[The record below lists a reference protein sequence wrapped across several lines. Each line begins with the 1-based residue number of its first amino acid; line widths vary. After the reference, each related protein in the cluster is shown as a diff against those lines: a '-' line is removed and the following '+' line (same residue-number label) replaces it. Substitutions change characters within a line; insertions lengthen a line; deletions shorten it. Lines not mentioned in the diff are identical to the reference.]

1 MVDVPVA
8 AAESAL
14 LPSPDH
20 PLAAALLLVV
30 CLAIAGV
37 LTLLSDSIDRAVV
50 PEDDGEDDDGERESY
65 ARHLAR
71 QGSLGEAADLGA
83 QACDQQPGAENR
95 EHRCSPQ
102 PVTAGDQNETQQQ
115 HHSAPNTIAGAA
127 EFNGQKGKQ
136 QECQAKQKAEIA
148 AEGREHPRGGG
159 LHPFWSDL

>member
-83 QACDQQPGAENR
+83 QAARVAATFLLLALVEGATEL
-95 EHRCSPQ
+95 PWLQ
-102 PVTAGDQNETQQQ
+102 TA
-115 HHSAPNTIAGAA
+115 AAG
-127 EFNGQKGKQ
+127 
-136 QECQAKQKAEIA
+136 
-148 AEGREHPRGGG
+148 
-159 LHPFWSDL
+159 